1 MRFSQL
7 PVRLKTFIILQAIA
21 ATAIVATHIRPIT
34 ADQQSLLA
42 LTLVLAAV
50 AGTMKVDV
58 NIRLGWISLG
68 FAVTY
73 FALLA
78 LGPTAAMLTTT
89 MGVLTG
95 VVYNPKKDKTRLD
108 LSRALSHKALFNLC
122 NGLLSAAVMS
132 WVYLWMGGLYGS
144 FDIKTMA
151 LPVLA
156 SVFAYYVVNTLGV
169 SIAIGWSQGKHPA
182 HVFRDHFA
190 WAWSG
195 YLTAGSAC
203 AALLWLTKV
212 ANVGMAP
219 LLLVPFGWWIY
230 YFNDLRTSR
239 YRKDMEHMTEVNRL
253 NESIISSLA
262 MAIDAK
268 DRTTNK
274 HTQRTQIYGQRL
286 AQRLGVSHADQEA
299 IRIAALLHDV
309 GKIGIPESILCKPG
323 KLTSEEFEIMKTHVE
338 IGAGIVEGIPFP
350 WPVVPVVRG
359 HHERWDGLGYPQ
371 RQKGEDIVVGA
382 RILSI
387 VDVYDALTSD
397 RPYRKAMAKDD
408 AIKML
413 LANAGTQ
420 FDPVAVEAF
429 VQLLPDLEAEI
440 AAIDAQDDEGVT
452 EDLYER
458 IAKFAQRPEPESAS
472 EGELLTQIDGILC
485 NQDGGQGFSD
495 SLAQKIGELVP
506 YSTFA
511 VFMADPQHRSVTPI
525 HTAGMWTE
533 LLDGLEIRFGEGA
546 SGYVAAQS
554 VPVRNVPASLDL
566 MRRIR
571 PGENLELN
579 STLSVPLPV
588 KGEVVG
594 ALTVYIGSYNF
605 YQSYHVSRLE
615 AIAERLGAAMG
626 GHSSTGDPAPVGPAA
641 RPVALR

>member
-7 PVRLKTFIILQAIA
+7 PFRLKTFIILQAIA
-21 ATAIVATHIRPIT
+21 ALAIVATHVRPIT
-34 ADQQSLLA
+34 TDQQSLLV

-78 LGPTAAMLTTT
+78 LGPTAAMLTTA

-95 VVYNPKKDKTRLD
+95 VVYNPKAKQRIDFRKI
-108 LSRALSHKALFNLC
+108 LSHKALFNLC

-132 WVYLWMGGLYGS
+132 WCYQSMGGSFGS
-144 FDIKTMA
+144 VDIRTMA

-156 SVFAYYVVNTLGV
+156 SVFSYYVVNTIGV
-169 SIAIGWSQGKHPA
+169 SIAIAWSQAKSPVD
-182 HVFRDHFA
+182 VFRDHFA

-195 YLTAGSAC
+195 YLTAGSGC

-239 YRKDMEHMTEVNRL
+239 YRKDMEHMQEVNSL

-274 HTQRTQIYGQRL
+274 HTQRTQVYGQRL

-309 GKIGIPESILCKPG
+309 GKIGIPDSILCKPG

-350 WPVVPVVRG
+350 WPVVPVVMG

-371 RQKGEDIVVGA
+371 KLKGEEICIGA
-382 RILSI
+382 RILSL
-387 VDVYDALTSD
+387 VDVFDALTSD
-397 RPYRKAMAKDD
+397 RPYRKAMAKED

-413 LANAGTQ
+413 KANAGTQ
-420 FDPVAVEAF
+420 FDPKAVDAF
-429 VQLLPDLEAEI
+429 IELLPEMEAEI
-440 AAIDAQDDEGVT
+440 AAIEAQADEGVT

-458 IAKFAQRPEPESAS
+458 IHKFAQRPEPESGT
-472 EGELLTQIDGILC
+472 EGELLGQIDTLLAGASREKGLTD
-485 NQDGGQGFSD
+485 Q
-495 SLAQKIGELVP
+495 LAQKVGELVP
-506 YSTFA
+506 FSTFA
-511 VFMADPQHRSVTPI
+511 IFLADPQQRSVAPI
-525 HTAGMWTE
+525 FTAGMWTE
-533 LLDGLEIRFGEGA
+533 LLDGLDIRFGEGA
-546 SGYVAAQS
+546 SGYVSAHGT
-554 VPVRNVPASLDL
+554 PVRNVPASLDL

-588 KGEVVG
+588 RGEVVG
-594 ALTVYIGSYNF
+594 AITVYIGSYNF

-615 AIAERLGAAMG
+615 AIAEKLGAAMAG
-626 GHSSTGDPAPVGPAA
+626 QVPSAEPAEVLAASPAVAA
-641 RPVALR
+641 R

>member
-7 PVRLKTFIILQAIA
+7 PTKLKAFIILQAIA
-21 ATAIVATHIRPIT
+21 ALVIVATHVRPIGR
-34 ADQQSLLA
+34 DEQSLMV
-42 LTLVLAAV
+42 LTVVLAAI
-50 AGTMKVDV
+50 AGAMKVDV

-78 LGPTAAMLTTT
+78 LGPTAAMLTTA

-95 VVYNPKKDKTRLD
+95 VVYTPKGKQRIDFGK
-108 LSRALSHKALFNLC
+108 AFSHKALFNLC

-132 WVYLWMGGLYGS
+132 WCYRWMGGRFGS
-144 FDIKTMA
+144 FDITTMA

-156 SVFAYYVVNTLGV
+156 SVFSYYIVNTIGV
-169 SIAIGWSQGKHPA
+169 SIAIGWSQAKNPV

-195 YLTAGSAC
+195 YLTAGSGC
-203 AALLWLTKV
+203 AALLWLTTV

-239 YRKDMEHMTEVNRL
+239 YRKDMEHMQEVNSL

-286 AQRLGVSHADQEA
+286 AQRLGVAHADQEA

-350 WPVVPVVRG
+350 WPVVPVVMG

-371 RQKGEDIVVGA
+371 KLKGEEICIGA
-382 RILSI
+382 RILSL
-387 VDVYDALTSD
+387 VDVFDALTSD
-397 RPYRKAMAKDD
+397 RPYRKAMAKED

-413 LANAGTQ
+413 KANAGTQ
-420 FDPVAVEAF
+420 FDPKAVEAF
-429 VQLLPDLEAEI
+429 IELLPEMEDEI
-440 AAIDAQDDEGVT
+440 AAIESQTDEGVT
-452 EDLYER
+452 EDLFER
-458 IAKFAQRPEPESAS
+458 IHKFAQRPEPETAS
-472 EGELLTQIDGILC
+472 ESELLGQIDDILA
-485 NQDGGQGFSD
+485 DLGSGQSFSAH
-495 SLAQKIGELVP
+495 LAQKIGELVP
-506 YSTFA
+506 HSTLA
-511 VFMADPQHRSVTPI
+511 VFLADAQRRSVVPI
-525 HTAGMWTE
+525 HSSGMWTE
-533 LLDGLEIRFGEGA
+533 LLDGLDIRYGEGA
-546 SGYVAAQS
+546 SGYVTAHGT
-554 VPVRNVPASLDL
+554 PVRNVPASLDL

-571 PGENLELN
+571 PGDNLELN

-594 ALTVYIGSYNF
+594 AITLYIGSYNF
-605 YQSYHVSRLE
+605 YQPYHISRLE
-615 AIAERLGAAMG
+615 AVAEKLGAAMAGHLPEAAARVEAAG
-626 GHSSTGDPAPVGPAA
+626 GAPAA
-641 RPVALR
+641 ALR

>member
-7 PVRLKTFIILQAIA
+7 PSKLKAFIILQAIA
-21 ATAIVATHIRPIT
+21 ALAIVATHVRPIT
-34 ADQQSLLA
+34 PDQQSLLV
-42 LTLVLAAV
+42 LTVVLAAI

-78 LGPTAAMLTTT
+78 LGPTAAMLTTA

-95 VVYNPKKDKTRLD
+95 VVYNPKAKQRIDLTKTF
-108 LSRALSHKALFNLC
+108 SHKALFNLC

-132 WVYLWMGGLYGS
+132 WCYQWMGGNFGS

-156 SVFAYYVVNTLGV
+156 SVFAYYVVNTIGV
-169 SIAIGWSQGKHPA
+169 SIAIGWSQAKNPV

-195 YLTAGSAC
+195 YLTAGSGC
-203 AALLWLTKV
+203 AALLWLTTV
-212 ANVGMAP
+212 AKVGMAP

-239 YRKDMEHMTEVNRL
+239 YRKDMEHMTEVNSL

-286 AQRLGVSHADQEA
+286 AQRLGVAHADQEA

-350 WPVVPVVRG
+350 WPVVPVVMG

-371 RQKGEDIVVGA
+371 NLKGEDIPIGA
-382 RILSI
+382 RILSL
-387 VDVYDALTSD
+387 VDVFDALTSD
-397 RPYRKAMAKDD
+397 RPYRKAMAKED

-413 LANAGTQ
+413 KANAGTQ
-420 FDPVAVEAF
+420 FDPKAVEAF
-429 VQLLPDLEAEI
+429 IQLLPEMEAEI
-440 AAIDAQDDEGVT
+440 AAIEAQADEGVT

-458 IAKFAQRPEPESAS
+458 IAKFAQRPEPETAS
-472 EGELLTQIDGILC
+472 EAELLDEIDRILTGLG
-485 NQDGGQGFSD
+485 GGQGFSD
-495 SLAQKIGELVP
+495 QLAQKIGELVP

-511 VFMADPQHRSVTPI
+511 VFLADSQHRSVVPI
-525 HTAGMWTE
+525 YTSGMWTE
-533 LLDGLEIRFGEGA
+533 LLDGLDIRHGEGA
-546 SGYVAAQS
+546 SGFVAANGA
-554 VPVRNVPASLDL
+554 PVRNVPASLDL

-605 YQSYHVSRLE
+605 YQAYHTSRLE
-615 AIAERLGAAMG
+615 AVAERLGAAMAG
-626 GHSSTGDPAPVGPAA
+626 QVAA
-641 RPVALR
+641 VSEPVAAGNQSPAVAVR